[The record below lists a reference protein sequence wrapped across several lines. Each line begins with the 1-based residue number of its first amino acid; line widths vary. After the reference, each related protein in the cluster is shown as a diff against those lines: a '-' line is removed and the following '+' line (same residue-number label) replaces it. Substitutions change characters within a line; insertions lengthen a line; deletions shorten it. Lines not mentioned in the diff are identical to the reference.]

1 MKKMFVLLFALMMLT
16 SMLGIF
22 GLANA
27 ADATTGLT
35 ISPVTN
41 EVNAAPGEVYSGKVK
56 VTNSGSSVT
65 EVTVSVKDFGAQDE
79 TGQPAV
85 LSDDE
90 TTSYSMKS
98 WVKVT
103 SEKFELASKEA
114 KEINYSI
121 TVPTTAEPG
130 GHYGM
135 IMFAPSAKNE
145 SSTGGS
151 QVTVGAQIG
160 SMILL
165 NVSGDATTKA
175 EVEEFSIAK
184 KLYSYNPAKFTSR
197 ILNSGS
203 IHVKPVGS
211 IVITNAF
218 GKEAGKLTVNEAK
231 GNVLPDQ
238 IRKFENE
245 WSVKKHFGWY
255 TARLSLTYG
264 GADTLNDSLIF
275 FVIPWKETAGAVL
288 ILVVLFYMLRHMQWK
303 KENK

>member
-1 MKKMFVLLFALMMLT
+1 MKKMFVLLFASMMLT
-16 SMLGIF
+16 SLLGIF
-22 GLANA
+22 SLTYA

-41 EVNAAPGEVYSGKVK
+41 EVNAAPGDVYTGKIK
-56 VTNSGSSVT
+56 VTNIGASVT

-79 TGQPAV
+79 SGQPAV
-85 LSDDE
+85 LTDDE

-98 WVKVT
+98 WVKLT

-114 KEINYSI
+114 KDINYSI

-135 IMFAPSAKNE
+135 IMFAPSAKSD
-145 SSTGGS
+145 SSTSGS

-165 NVSGDATTKA
+165 NVSGDATTSA
-175 EVEEFSIAK
+175 QVEEFSIAK
-184 KLYSYNPAKFTSR
+184 KLYSYNPADFTTR
-197 ILNSGS
+197 ILNTGTV
-203 IHVKPVGS
+203 HVKPEGS
-211 IVITNAF
+211 VVVSNTF
-218 GKEAGKLTVNEAK
+218 GREVAKLTINEAK

-245 WSVKKHFGWY
+245 WKYGKRFGWY

-264 GADTLNDSLIF
+264 GSDTLTSSLIF
-275 FVIPWKETAGAVL
+275 FVIPWKETAGGVL
-288 ILVVLFYMLRHMQWK
+288 VLLLLVYMLRHMQWK